1 MDQIQSSTSP
11 LLKVEEAMAVLRIGR
26 TKFYA
31 LVKTGQIEVVR
42 FGLRTTRVKSSSLER
57 LLTHG
62 IV

>member
-1 MDQIQSSTSP
+1 MDQIQSITSP
-11 LLKVEEAMAVLRIGR
+11 LLKVEEAMDVLRIGR

>member
-1 MDQIQSSTSP
+1 MDQIQSITSP
-11 LLKVEEAMAVLRIGR
+11 LLKVEEAMDVLRIGR

-42 FGLRTTRVKSSSLER
+42 FGLRTTRVKASSLER